1 MEIVLNYINSVEQ
14 QDPVE
19 IKTKDDKVF
28 YQQKIIISGD
38 RENCLIIINSRNP
51 LFQIKEKKNIQKKKE
66 KS

>member
-14 QDPVE
+14 QEPVE

-28 YQQKIIISGD
+28 YQQKIIIIGE
-38 RENCLIIINSRNP
+38 RERCHIIINSKNP
-51 LFQIKEKKNIQKKKE
+51 LFQKENKNSQKKKE